1 LPAKDFA
8 SRAVAGAAAD
18 EDNWSRTLGLR
29 FAQVTPARV
38 VAYLDADQRH
48 HQPYGVLHGGVY
60 CGVVEAVASYGAGSA
75 ALAAGQKGVLG
86 VSNSTDFYRSHSA
99 GELTCVGTPV
109 HQGRSAHVWQVE
121 VTRSSDGKLV
131 ARGQVRFHV
140 LQELPAERTPEHAD
154 LEGRD

>member
-1 LPAKDFA
+1 LSAKDLA
-8 SRAVAGAAAD
+8 PGPSAAGAPRSD
-18 EDNWSRTLGLR
+18 RWTETLGLR
-29 FAQVTPARV
+29 FTHVTPERV
-38 VAYLDADQRH
+38 VAYLDAGERH

-60 CGVVEAVASYGAGSA
+60 CGIVEAVASYGAGNA
-75 ALAAGQKGVLG
+75 ALAQGQRGVLG
-86 VSNSTDFYRSHSA
+86 VSNHTDFFRSHSR

-140 LQELPAERTPEHAD
+140 LQELPEERTQEHAD